1 MEPLKAP
8 GFSDEESFVLCDAAT
23 KGFPILH
30 ASLGFQK
37 LYGFNQEE
45 CFDSSCGA
53 LVGAD
58 GILKDPLAVTAAER
72 QIGSPQAG
80 LAAGFAV
87 MHDVMVDFVDDV
99 VHQRETNFPAV
110 LTVNRKSNG
119 QLFTCQMSLMR
130 KHHPELGWSYMV
142 GLQQD
147 VSSQIPVPELLKA
160 AAQGHDGYKALCSS
174 QARRSKL
181 AERLQTKEAESH
193 FHGIMRDAWRSAL
206 SRQMSDTCGKKM
218 QKSRSMEERT
228 IASVSTACSL
238 SSVLPKKESKDDEL
252 VVDDFQRSSTWSP
265 DACFHLGAIAK
276 SSTLLTE
283 AAKDSSEV
291 GGTRFLDLLE
301 PFDDEDLVAGA
312 PATAQQAPA
321 LQCPEL
327 EELEVP
333 IFLVSPA
340 GRCPVVLSSFY
351 FAKMLGYDSAE
362 VQNSSLWLIFN
373 PGADLADQV
382 EQADLPQVLDDEAQV
397 QEFWAAAEAGEFYK
411 ESKASTS
418 NMKYDQKPQG
428 ELFVSGDFLQRGGSS
443 LRTAVYLKQIELDDK
458 MLIAGVAQPFP
469 RMSEWKAVYQQVND
483 DLDKAIEVIAA
494 EFFYSAPMRRQTAVG
509 AEGSGLLAKGK

>member
-1 MEPLKAP
+1 
-8 GFSDEESFVLCDAAT
+8 V
-23 KGFPILH
+23 
-30 ASLGFQK
+30 
-37 LYGFNQEE
+37 
-45 CFDSSCGA
+45 
-53 LVGAD
+53 
-58 GILKDPLAVTAAER
+58 R
-72 QIGSPQAG
+72 
-80 LAAGFAV
+80 
-87 MHDVMVDFVDDV
+87 
-99 VHQRETNFPAV
+99 
-110 LTVNRKSNG
+110 
-119 QLFTCQMSLMR
+119 
-130 KHHPELGWSYMV
+130 
-142 GLQQD
+142 
-147 VSSQIPVPELLKA
+147 ELLKA
-160 AAQGHDGYKALCSS
+160 ATQGHDGYKALCSS

-181 AERLQTKEAESH
+181 AERLRTKEAESH

-276 SSTLLTE
+276 SSTILTE
-283 AAKDSSEV
+283 ANAKDSVEV

-301 PFDDEDLVAGA
+301 PFSDEDLVAGA
-312 PATAQQAPA
+312 PVTTQQAPA

-333 IFLVSPA
+333 IFLVSPT
-340 GRCPVVLSSFY
+340 GRCPVVLCSY
-351 FAKMLGYDSAE
+351 CFAKMLGYDSAE

-373 PGADLADQV
+373 PGADLADEV
-382 EQADLPQVLDDEAQV
+382 EQADLQQVLDGDEAQV

-411 ESKASTS
+411 EPKASTS

-458 MLIAGVAQPFP
+458 MLIAGVAHPFP
-469 RMSEWKAVYQQVND
+469 RISQWKAVYQQVND
-483 DLDKAIEVIAA
+483 DLDTAIEVIAA

-509 AEGSGLLAKGK
+509 AEGSGLLA